1 VPTRLPSVRMSGEL
15 WLDEHARALIEH
27 EAAKHPRRETGGALF
42 GYEQDDHLVV
52 ACAYGPGPRAK
63 HRRASFEPHPATTS
77 LLMDAV
83 RGASEARY
91 RYLGSWHTHPGGP
104 ARPSGQ
110 DIATTESVAHEPDVL
125 LDRPLLLIQATRPR
139 GRAAE
144 MDDLRAWRWDPD
156 ATWVAPLPIELC
168 RLSERYC
175 PVVTMPSGRRRR
187 PSARV

>member
-1 VPTRLPSVRMSGEL
+1 MSGKL

-27 EAAKHPRRETGGALF
+27 EAAKRPRRETGGALF
-42 GYEQDDHLVV
+42 GYEHDDHLVV

-63 HRRASFEPHPATTS
+63 HRRSSFEPHPATTS

-110 DIATTESVAHEPDVL
+110 DIATTENVAGEPDVL

-144 MDDLRAWRWDPD
+144 IRELRAWRWESEIS
-156 ATWVAPLPIELC
+156 WVMPVEIVSVNLTG
-168 RLSERYC
+168 ERYC
-175 PVVTMPSGRRRR
+175 PVVQLPAGRRGRNHVLT
-187 PSARV
+187 SDV